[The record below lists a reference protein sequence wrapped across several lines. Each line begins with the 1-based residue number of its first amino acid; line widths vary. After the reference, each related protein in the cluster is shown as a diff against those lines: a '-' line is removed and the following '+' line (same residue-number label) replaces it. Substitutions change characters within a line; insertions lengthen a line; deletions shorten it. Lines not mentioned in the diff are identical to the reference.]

1 MKDNKLTILLN
12 DRELLSEILKD
23 KDVRIRVK
31 DALIDGIGRRAL
43 KIMNIDDDFRG
54 GIKKMV
60 RETVFMSSAWRSQFS
75 NEFKN
80 IISPMIQSGLE
91 QYVKETLQTHID
103 NIVSSELEDIYK
115 EVKKYN
121 QGITRQIIETY
132 DIEKMIKQEIQ
143 NTVTK
148 IIHRINESTQQPT

>member
-1 MKDNKLTILLN
+1 LLN

-60 RETVFMSSAWRSQFS
+60 RETDYMSSAWRSQFS